1 VSEAYEEYCSLR
13 EAGVAVD
20 PEAFCDRYP
29 GLRSALRQT
38 LAFDQIV
45 DLSEAVG
52 ETPKRPYPLPG
63 GYVCGCKLLR
73 KPGEGA
79 FSSVFVAHDEQGAR
93 PVVLKL
99 SSLDTREGRVLGPLQ
114 HPNVVPLL
122 WANEDPDSGWY
133 VVCTLFFGAATL
145 THAIDRAY
153 RQ

>member
-1 VSEAYEEYCSLR
+1 
-13 EAGVAVD
+13 
-20 PEAFCDRYP
+20 
-29 GLRSALRQT
+29 
-38 LAFDQIV
+38 
-45 DLSEAVG
+45 
-52 ETPKRPYPLPG
+52 
-63 GYVCGCKLLR
+63 
-73 KPGEGA
+73 
-79 FSSVFVAHDEQGAR
+79 FSSVFLAHDEQGAR

-153 RQ
+153 RQPADLPPADSTPILKAIEAASQPNDPEPAAPVGGPLLAGLSLPAAAARLGGPLASALAYLHSKKVAHGDV